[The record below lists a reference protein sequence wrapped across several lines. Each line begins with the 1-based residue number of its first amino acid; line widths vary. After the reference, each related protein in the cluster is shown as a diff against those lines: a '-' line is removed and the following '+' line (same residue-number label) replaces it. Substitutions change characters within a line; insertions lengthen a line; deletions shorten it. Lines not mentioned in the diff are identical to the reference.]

1 MTVSL
6 RTRLYVLGLTLAL
19 GLGLLMLA
27 PFALRA
33 QPARAGIIRV
43 CPTCA
48 HKSVW
53 GAVDDAFAGD
63 TVLVAPGTYVE
74 SNPILPRMGVTV
86 TSESGAD
93 HTILLMGVTR
103 SLFVF
108 TGVEGE
114 PRRVLTGF
122 TIVAHPNVPTDR
134 GGAIYIG
141 DRAKPLIAQNVFS
154 DCVAL
159 RRGGAI
165 CIEEELTQ
173 PLITDNR
180 FVQCGVRG
188 DGTIGGGA
196 IFIQDAIPIITGN
209 VFLENH
215 SDKEGGALYIYRRFE
230 SPQQATVVDN
240 QFHSNSAGGS
250 GGAIYALESKPWI
263 RSNTIISNTASGGA
277 GVYANVCNDA
287 RLEGNLIADNRV
299 IGSNDLST
307 GGGLAVVN
315 TARVTVDSNII
326 RLNQAWKGDGLYIE
340 KAAGTAFTVTNNVLS
355 DNGQCELMVKNA
367 SPHIVNNTLLG
378 TTATSSRVGMDL
390 LGALTKPS
398 IVNNIIFGQ
407 AYGIRGSG
415 SAGPTLCHNDL
426 YWNSVANYS
435 GVTASATD
443 LGVDPQL
450 VNAEGGDWHLRATS
464 PLIDAGLNNE
474 APSHDL
480 DGDLRPLDGN
490 GDGLA
495 VVDIGADEHT
505 ASYSTP
511 TATTTPSATPTT
523 TPTPTETPTEASTDA
538 PTASPTASDT
548 PEAASDTP
556 TATET
561 GTPTETP
568 TQEPTATHTP
578 AFTPTPTRVPRCIRQ
593 GNVWNDEFEDPAL
606 PLWQSDWAMGYG
618 RFQGSVMDLGVQTL
632 QDEFPLLWTQLPFPT
647 GDYALELRFR
657 YGNPTAY
664 GTTIG
669 VGSVAHDGARYQE
682 GTAPPSGIEDVLS
695 VHQLNTELRI
705 RLLGRI
711 GWSRPAP
718 DTAWHVIRLSR
729 EGSTYTLGLDGRNI
743 GSVPYSGVTAQGIY
757 LGNPAHM
764 RHAGSWTPIQIDY
777 VRLQAC
783 SVWGAERL
791 WLPMV
796 LRGR

>member
-6 RTRLYVLGLTLAL
+6 RTRLHVLGLTLAL

-27 PFALRA
+27 PFALHTQPVRA
-33 QPARAGIIRV
+33 DSPIRV

-53 GAVDDAFAGD
+53 GAVNDAFAGD
-63 TVLVAPGTYVE
+63 TVLVEAGTYVE

-93 HTILLMGVTR
+93 QTILFMGVTR

-108 TGVEGE
+108 TGVEGQEGE

-122 TIVAHPNVPTDR
+122 TIVAHPNSPTDR

-141 DRAKPLIAQNVFS
+141 NRAKPLIAQNVFS

-165 CIEEELTQ
+165 CIEEAGTQ
-173 PLITDNR
+173 PVITDNR
-180 FVQCGVRG
+180 FVRNAVRG
-188 DGTIGGGA
+188 EFTIGGGS
-196 IFIQDAIPIITGN
+196 IFIQDAMPVITGN

-215 SDKEGGALYIYRRFE
+215 SDKDGGALYINGRFE
-230 SPQQATVVDN
+230 LSQQATIADN
-240 QFHSNSAGGS
+240 QFCSNSAGGS
-250 GGAIYALESKPWI
+250 GGAIYALLSQPWI
-263 RSNTIISNTASGGA
+263 RGNIIISNTAYSGA
-277 GVYANVCNDA
+277 GVYANTCNDT
-287 RLEGNLIADNRV
+287 RLEGNTVTSNRV
-299 IGSNDLST
+299 IGNSDLST

-315 TARVTVDSNII
+315 TARVTLDSNTI

-340 KAAGTAFTVTNNVLS
+340 NTAGAAFTVTNNVLS

-378 TTATSSRVGMDL
+378 TTAMSSRVGMDL
-390 LGALTKPS
+390 LDALTKPR

-415 SAGPTLCHNDL
+415 SAAPFLSHNDL
-426 YWNSVANYS
+426 YQNSVANYS
-435 GVTASATD
+435 GVPVSATD
-443 LGVDPQL
+443 VSVNPQFVDAQ
-450 VNAEGGDWHLRATS
+450 GGDWHLQATS
-464 PLIDAGLNNE
+464 PLIGAGLNDE
-474 APSHDL
+474 APYHDL
-480 DGDLRPLDGN
+480 DGDQRRLEGN
-490 GDGLA
+490 
-495 VVDIGADEHT
+495 VVDIGADEYS

-511 TATTTPSATPTT
+511 TATATRSATPT
-523 TPTPTETPTEASTDA
+523 A
-538 PTASPTASDT
+538 TASPTDVPTEVPTDT
-548 PEAASDTP
+548 PTLSLTASDTP
-556 TATET
+556 TATEPST
-561 GTPTETP
+561 ATPTETP
-568 TQEPTATHTP
+568 TSEPTATRTP
-578 AFTPTPTRVPRCIRQ
+578 AFTPSPTRVPRCIKQ
-593 GNVWNDEFEDPAL
+593 GDVWNDEFEDPAL
-606 PLWQSDWAMGYG
+606 PLWRSDLTMGYA
-618 RFQGSVMDLGVQTL
+618 RFLGSVMDLGVQTP
-632 QDEFPLLWTQLPFPT
+632 QDRFPLLWTELPFPS

-669 VGSVAHDGARYQE
+669 VGSAAYAGARYQE
-682 GTAPPSGIEDVLS
+682 GSTPPAGIEDVLS

-743 GSVPYSGVTAQGIY
+743 GSVLTSEVAARSIY
-757 LGNPAHM
+757 LGNPAIM
-764 RHAGSWTPIQIDY
+764 RYAGQWTPIQIDY

-783 SVWGAERL
+783 SLWGSERL
-791 WLPMV
+791 WLPIV
-796 LRGR
+796 LRSG